1 MTYNTSVVKKKNLP
15 GSESLLSSELL
26 NSSKAIDGKLNQVQ
40 AAIKLLGSKVSVP
53 FWSSNSA
60 ESVDR

>member
-1 MTYNTSVVKKKNLP
+1 MTYNTSVVKKKNLT

-40 AAIKLLGSKVSVP
+40 AAIKMLGSKVSVSVC
-53 FWSSNSA
+53 SSKFL

>member
-15 GSESLLSSELL
+15 GSESLLSTELL

-40 AAIKLLGSKVSVP
+40 AAIKLLSSKVSIP
-53 FWSSNSA
+53 AWSSKIV

>member
-1 MTYNTSVVKKKNLP
+1 MTYNTSVVKKKNLT

-40 AAIKLLGSKVSVP
+40 AAIKMLGSKVSVP
-53 FWSSNSA
+53 VWSSKSA
-60 ESVDR
+60 ESIDR

>member
-1 MTYNTSVVKKKNLP
+1 MTYNTSVVKKKNLT

-40 AAIKLLGSKVSVP
+40 AAIKMLGSKVSVP
-53 FWSSNSA
+53 VWSS
-60 ESVDR
+60 ESVESIDR

>member
-15 GSESLLSSELL
+15 GSESLLSTELL

-53 FWSSNSA
+53 
-60 ESVDR
+60 V

>member
-1 MTYNTSVVKKKNLP
+1 MTYNTSVVKKKNLT

-40 AAIKLLGSKVSVP
+40 AAIKLLSSKVSVP
-53 FWSSNSA
+53 IWSSKSA

>member
-1 MTYNTSVVKKKNLP
+1 MTYNTSVVKKKNLT

-40 AAIKLLGSKVSVP
+40 AAIKMLGSKVSVP
-53 FWSSNSA
+53 VWSSKSV
-60 ESVDR
+60 ESIDR

>member
-1 MTYNTSVVKKKNLP
+1 MTYNTSVVKKKNLT

-40 AAIKLLGSKVSVP
+40 AAIKMLGSKVSVP
-53 FWSSNSA
+53 VCSSKSV
-60 ESVDR
+60 ESIDR

>member
-15 GSESLLSSELL
+15 GSESLLSTELL

-40 AAIKLLGSKVSVP
+40 AAIKMLGSKVSVP
-53 FWSSNSA
+53 VWSSESA
-60 ESVDR
+60 ESIDR

>member
-15 GSESLLSSELL
+15 GSESLLSTELL

-53 FWSSNSA
+53 VWSSKSS